1 MELPYETKC
10 AGLVHNALLA
20 IPRCASN
27 CGRQE
32 LGELLFSRQWLPL
45 ETIDD
50 STVNVHSDN

>member
-1 MELPYETKC
+1 MELPYGAKC

-20 IPRCASN
+20 IPRCVSN

-32 LGELLFSRQWLPL
+32 SGKLLFGVVEPPL

-50 STVNVHSDN
+50 AVNVHSDN